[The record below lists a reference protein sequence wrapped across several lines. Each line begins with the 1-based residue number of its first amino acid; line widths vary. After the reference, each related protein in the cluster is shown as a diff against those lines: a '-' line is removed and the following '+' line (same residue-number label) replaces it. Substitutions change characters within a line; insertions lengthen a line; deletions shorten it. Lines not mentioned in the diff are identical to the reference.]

1 MKTIYYN
8 VIKNSNIKILM
19 LEKSNF
25 PHFHLTATPISI
37 AWCQIET
44 LVVWKFLRAVKNL
57 LSAFFCWFFTL
68 YIEIHIKKNNVNKS
82 LADRHTFQYIYFCRK
97 GRQFYLMD
105 FFCVLFVLLW
115 EDMSNKYAPESRV
128 VWYRSIFFLKWN
140 ILFLLWK
147 IRNQTFN
154 WLSNGISDF
163 RIAQ

>member
-1 MKTIYYN
+1 M
-8 VIKNSNIKILM
+8 
-19 LEKSNF
+19 
-25 PHFHLTATPISI
+25 PISI
-37 AWCQIET
+37 VWCQIET

-115 EDMSNKYAPESRV
+115 EDMSNKYAPESRA
-128 VWYRSIFFLKWN
+128 VWYRSIFFWK
-140 ILFLLWK
+140 ILFHSYFENQRSYFQLIIIPSFLEFVSILNQYIHMMVNIHSQFSYFITPLKYK
-147 IRNQTFN
+147 IF
-154 WLSNGISDF
+154 
-163 RIAQ
+163 

>member
-1 MKTIYYN
+1 MFPTKASLYVYFTFYWFSYRN
-8 VIKNSNIKILM
+8 RHWKRSYKVIKNNIKTTLM
-19 LEKSNF
+19 VGKSYF
-25 PHFHLTATPISI
+25 PHFYFTVIPISI
-37 AWCQIET
+37 VWCQIET

-82 LADRHTFQYIYFCRK
+82 LADRHTFQYIYFCRR

-128 VWYRSIFFLKWN
+128 VWYRSIF
-140 ILFLLWK
+140 
-147 IRNQTFN
+147 
-154 WLSNGISDF
+154 S
-163 RIAQ
+163 